1 MKASRKTRSLKFTLS
16 IAVASIII
24 ALTAAVCVIAYSS
37 SYGAVSKVYLDE
49 LRSYN
54 RTIAAETSSFYDDA
68 EKEVRLLASLD
79 AIAVAARGGDAAQ
92 ATRTIAEAYSS
103 LETYKDIFVATTT
116 AGGGARIVA
125 AALPASVGTVLDSGD
140 GVSTALSGSAWS
152 SAPFPSPRD
161 GSALIRVLFPVTK
174 DGRVAGLVG
183 ADADFGSF
191 AQAMVSSVK
200 IGKTGYP
207 YITDARGIFIAHP
220 TSSNVF
226 KLGIADYDWGKKAL
240 ASPSG
245 TVIRYPWEG
254 KEKLL
259 SFEKNEKRGILIFS
273 SIYVSDARDDAF
285 VIAVVLVIVGVL
297 GVAAAFLGI
306 YLFMGSRL
314 KPLAAAAGAAD
325 ALAGGDLT
333 VKMPAGRRDE
343 IGLLLGSLGSMAA
356 KLREVVSSVKTGA
369 DNLGTGSQEISS
381 ASQSLSQGATEQA
394 ASAEEISSAME
405 EMAATTRQNAD
416 GSTTTE
422 ALARKAAADAT
433 EGGRAVAETVEAM
446 RRIASSIGIIEEIAR
461 QTNLLALNAAIEAA
475 RAGDAGKGFAVV
487 ASEVRKLAERSQKAA
502 AEIAVL
508 STGSVAVAER
518 AGGLLANIVP
528 DIQRTAEL
536 MLEISSASR
545 EQSAGADQ
553 VSKAISQLDVVVQAN
568 SASSEELAASAEELS
583 AQASELRETVGFFR
597 TDDGAKPRLE
607 IVKDAGPAV
616 AAQATDESSRFVIRR
631 AITARPAIKL

>member
-1 MKASRKTRSLKFTLS
+1 MKASRKARSLKFTLS

-49 LRSYN
+49 LKNYN
-54 RTIAAETSSFYDDA
+54 RTIATDISSFYDNI
-68 EKEVRLLASLD
+68 EKEARFLAGLD
-79 AIAVAARGGDAAQ
+79 AIASAARGADAAQ
-92 ATRTIAEAYSS
+92 ATKLLADALSS
-103 LETYKDIFVATTT
+103 LGNCENIFVATTT
-116 AGGGARIVA
+116 ASGARIVA
-125 AALPASVGTVLDSGD
+125 AALPASVGKALDSGD
-140 GVSTALSGSAWS
+140 GVAAALSGSAWS

-161 GSALIRVLFPVTK
+161 GSALVRILFPVK
-174 DGRVAGLVG
+174 QGGRVAGLVG
-183 ADADFGSF
+183 IDADFGAF

-220 TSSNVF
+220 VAANVF
-226 KLGIADYDWGKKAL
+226 KLGVADYDWGKKAL

-245 TVIRYPWEG
+245 TVLKYPWEG
-254 KEKLL
+254 KEKFL
-259 SFEKNEKRGILIFS
+259 SFERDEKHGILVFS
-273 SIYVSDARDDAF
+273 SIYVSDAKDDAF

-314 KPLAAAAGAAD
+314 KPLAAAAEAAD

-333 VKMPAGRRDE
+333 VSMPEGRSDE

-356 KLREVVSSVKTGA
+356 KLSEVVSSVKTGA
-369 DNLGTGSQEISS
+369 DNLRIGSQEISS

-405 EMAATTRQNAD
+405 EMAATTHQNAD
-416 GSTTTE
+416 GSTATE
-422 ALARKAAADAT
+422 ALARKAANDAA

-446 RRIASSIGIIEEIAR
+446 RRIAASIGIIEEIAR

-475 RAGDAGKGFAVV
+475 RAGETGKGFAVV

-508 STGSVAVAER
+508 STGSVAVAEQ
-518 AGGLLANIVP
+518 AGGLLARIVP

-536 MLEISSASR
+536 MLEINSASR

-553 VSKAISQLDVVVQAN
+553 VSKAITQLDVVVQAN

-583 AQASELRETVGFFR
+583 AQAHELRETMAFFH
-597 TDDGAKPRLE
+597 TEDDAKPRLQ
-607 IVKDAGPAV
+607 IVKDAVAVPEPAN
-616 AAQATDESSRFVIRR
+616 AESSRFAIHR
-631 AITARPAIKL
+631 AITARPATTY